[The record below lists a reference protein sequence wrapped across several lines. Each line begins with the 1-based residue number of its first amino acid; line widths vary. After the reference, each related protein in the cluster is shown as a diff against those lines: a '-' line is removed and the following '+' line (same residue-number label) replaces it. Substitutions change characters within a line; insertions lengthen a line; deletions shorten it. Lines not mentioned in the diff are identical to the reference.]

1 MSDALT
7 TDELRSIS
15 PAPQRLRLSFL
26 LSRTQVD
33 VALPLDVPI
42 VNLIPRLV
50 NLAGAREAGQPD
62 KSDDPSSAEAKNNV
76 WVLSRHTDWAPLAP
90 DSTLREA
97 GVVEGELLRLT
108 AKRALSPP
116 TLYDDVVDAAAR
128 LNKAGYPAWDAAAA
142 RWMGFVGVFLA
153 SGVWVYFLLAKAFA
167 PHRDALVGSAA
178 AVAAILTGAAALANR
193 RYARGDIAAALGWA
207 VLPITAAVTWV
218 ALHGL
223 GGYGLAAG
231 CGVTVVVSET
241 LLRSVGIGRWGYLA
255 VEVISVL
262 GGIALAVHAAGLRAD
277 LAGAGL
283 ALVATLGCLAVPRLT
298 VRFSRATPLPREPGR
313 NDDASTT
320 PSPPTAEAH
329 QTKAVTPTAA
339 EDVWARV
346 QAETLMRSALYVGL
360 AVSAAIGALVV
371 VSAPGPTHW
380 SGLVFAWVCA
390 AALGLHT
397 ERPVTA
403 VERAGLAVPAAALAI
418 LSCAVAQNAS
428 QPIPIA
434 SFGVLL
440 ATTVVFAVAGASARP
455 ARPAERRQTM
465 LAYLRYL
472 TVAALIPLAL
482 WAVGA
487 YRPWSFT

>member
-7 TDELRSIS
+7 TDELRLIS

-50 NLAGAREAGQPD
+50 KLAGEAGQPER
-62 KSDDPSSAEAKNNV
+62 SDDPPSTEAKNNV
-76 WVLSRHTDWAPLAP
+76 WVVRRHTDRTPLAP

-108 AKRALSPP
+108 AERALSPP

-128 LNKAGYPAWDAAAA
+128 LNKAGYPGWDAAAA

-167 PHRDALVGSAA
+167 PHRDAMVGAA
-178 AVAAILTGAAALANR
+178 AAAAALLTGAAALANR
-193 RYARGDIAAALGWA
+193 RYARGDIGAALGWA

-218 ALHGL
+218 ALHGP

-231 CGVTVVVSET
+231 CGVMVVVSEA
-241 LLRSVGIGRWGYLA
+241 LLRSVGVGRWGYSA

-262 GGIALAVHAAGLRAD
+262 GGIALAVHAAGLRAG

-298 VRFSRATPLPREPGR
+298 VRFPRVTPPPREAARG
-313 NDDASTT
+313 DDAPAS
-320 PSPPTAEAH
+320 PSPP
-329 QTKAVTPTAA
+329 AA
-339 EDVWARV
+339 EGVWARV
-346 QAETLMRSALYVGL
+346 QAETLMRSALYAGL
-360 AVSAAIGALVV
+360 AVSATLGALAVV
-371 VSAPGPTHW
+371 IAPGRAQW

-418 LSCAVAQNAS
+418 VSCALAQHGS
-428 QPIPIA
+428 QPIPIV

-455 ARPAERRQTM
+455 GRPSERRQTV

-487 YRPWSFT
+487 YRPGSFP

>member
-1 MSDALT
+1 MSDSLT

-26 LSRTQVD
+26 LSRAQVD

-50 NLAGAREAGQPD
+50 DLAGAREAGQPER
-62 KSDDPSSAEAKNNV
+62 SDDPPSAEAKNNV
-76 WVLSRHTDWAPLAP
+76 WVLSRHTDRAPLAP

-108 AKRALSPP
+108 AERALSPP

-128 LNKAGYPAWDAAAA
+128 LNKVCYPGWDAAAA
-142 RWMGFVGVFLA
+142 RWMGFIGVFLA
-153 SGVWVYFLLAKAFA
+153 SGVWVYFLLAEAFA

-193 RYARGDIAAALGWA
+193 RYARGDIGAALGWA

-231 CGVTVVVSET
+231 CGVMVVVSET

-255 VEVISVL
+255 VEVSSVL
-262 GGIALAVHAAGLRAD
+262 GGITLAVHAAGLRAD

-283 ALVATLGCLAVPRLT
+283 ALVATLGCLAVPRLI
-298 VRFSRATPLPREPGR
+298 VRFSRVTPLPREAGR

-320 PSPPTAEAH
+320 PSPPTAEVH
-329 QTKAVTPTAA
+329 QTKVQSTAA
-339 EDVWARV
+339 EGVWARV
-346 QAETLMRSALYVGL
+346 QAETSMRSALYAGL
-360 AVSAAIGALVV
+360 AVSATIGALVV
-371 VSAPGPTHW
+371 MSAPGPAQW
-380 SGLVFAWVCA
+380 SGLVFAWACA
-390 AALGLHT
+390 AAFGLHT

-418 LSCAVAQNAS
+418 LSCALAQNAR
-428 QPIPIA
+428 QPIPIT

-440 ATTVVFAVAGASARP
+440 ATTVVFAVAGAGTRP
-455 ARPAERRQTM
+455 GRPTERRQTM
-465 LAYLRYL
+465 VAYLRYL